1 MCSYFALF
9 NPQSS
14 YIVNDEG
21 ALGAVS
27 LNTIRDHTQVTNTLI
42 VTVFS
47 TCIYSVTS
55 YFVL

>member
-1 MCSYFALF
+1 ML

-14 YIVNDEG
+14 YIVQYEG
-21 ALGAVS
+21 KLGAVS
-27 LNTIRDHTQVTNTLI
+27 LNTIRGHTKVTNTLI

-47 TCIYSVTS
+47 TCIYSVPS